1 MKKFLLIFFFLIG
14 CVTNQ
19 TKVNN
24 FNTNFG
30 YDDDLTLNEFRIKLE
45 AYGNNS
51 SFPNIDN

>member
-45 AYGNNS
+45 AYSNNS

>member
-24 FNTNFG
+24 DSTTFG
-30 YDDDLTLNEFRIKLE
+30 YNDDLSLNEFRIKLE
-45 AYGNNS
+45 AYSNNNPY
-51 SFPNIDN
+51 PNIDN

>member
-1 MKKFLLIFFFLIG
+1 MKKFLLIFIFLIG

-45 AYGNNS
+45 AYSNNS